1 MLQNNT
7 REGKREKSMEFSYQA
22 ADGSD
27 CHLLYL
33 AAKQSIEKCNFTA
46 SYNITKAILAEMPK
60 NLSFLELYAQSLLG
74 LNDIKQAQE
83 LFSWLGDNIYK
94 TIGLS
99 IAYFDFLAKEG
110 RYGES
115 LFHVWNSIKANQSED
130 LLQYFRAAL
139 DNLAEI
145 DSDFLISLKDLSYSD
160 PSDILSS
167 VLLSFSGEFDSVDIS
182 GLLNDHMYDCQTR
195 EISERFLPFAK
206 DERSFLLELCSAD
219 FVRARLEAAPVG
231 NVVLPDSEIGF
242 SVLTP
247 YFAHKSFFVECA
259 KSVAAAAVRVDR
271 PVEWVVFNDDPTMP
285 DDQLKSLIPEAL
297 QRQVRIVSDGQN
309 HGIAVAQNRA
319 AAAASYTWLVLLD
332 CDDLLEPQALEALE
346 TAIIEAP
353 GTRYFSSLM
362 IDIDESGAELRRR
375 RREHMPS
382 DLFREGMI
390 MGHMVAVR
398 RDLFDALQGFDPRFS
413 GVQDYHFALRV
424 AQREQIGCLPM
435 HLYRYRWHERTQSVS
450 GAFRQAKLS
459 DAVRSAFL
467 NESLGVERP
476 EPLTTTDLA
485 LIPRALCVV
494 RTQGGRMELLENTL
508 ASIRAQSLQI
518 TPCIVVHGDD
528 DLHDF
533 VKRQLTKQS
542 LPDEAV
548 PAVILK
554 APNTSR
560 KRGYP
565 CNVALDYLEKNR
577 DTYDLLCFLDDDD
590 HYLPGFA
597 DRLVHLMRATEADVA
612 YCATNALPKTGEPV
626 GQHKLL
632 PFTALLAGNFIPFNS
647 FLVRTE
653 AVFAARARFNE
664 TLHYLE
670 DYDFL
675 VQLLLAGVRAEPLH
689 ETLSEYRLLGDG
701 NSTIKQD
708 VACYQECE
716 EQVRLRIAGAAL
728 SKPASATIRSSAL
741 TEEAFIAD
749 VMAFPF
755 KTDTGQWGDQEFTHL
770 KAAYDVLK
778 QLRRKNDQA

>member
-1 MLQNNT
+1 MNNKESHMPEAYDYLHRVMTERLNANSLQKAH
-7 REGKREKSMEFSYQA
+7 RGLSSHIE
-22 ADGSD
+22 
-27 CHLLYL
+27 LLRY
-33 AAKQSIEKCNFTA
+33 E
-46 SYNITKAILAEMPK
+46 LAETLAEARDARQHYLQDLETVRARLADAEQARMKAEK
-60 NLSFLELYAQSLLG
+60 NASEAHDARQHYLRDLEAAQARIGFLEETLTNALRRPLKPLG
-74 LNDIKQAQE
+74 QA
-83 LFSWLGDNIYK
+83 LRRRL
-94 TIGLS
+94 
-99 IAYFDFLAKEG
+99 AY
-110 RYGES
+110 
-115 LFHVWNSIKANQSED
+115 
-130 LLQYFRAAL
+130 
-139 DNLAEI
+139 
-145 DSDFLISLKDLSYSD
+145 ISAG
-160 PSDILSS
+160 
-167 VLLSFSGEFDSVDIS
+167 VVGLLSKRYRAKLKASARKRDPRRYLNGGGGPTSVKHLEAQYTSD
-182 GLLNDHMYDCQTR
+182 DHIYDCQTR

-206 DERSFLLELCSAD
+206 DERPFHLDLCSAD

-231 NVVLPDSEIGF
+231 NLALPDSEIGF

-247 YFAHKSFFVECA
+247 YFAHESFFVECA
-259 KSVAAAAVRVDR
+259 KSVAAAAVRVNR

-346 TAIIEAP
+346 TAIIGAP

-390 MGHMVAVR
+390 VGHMVAVR

-435 HLYRYRWHERTQSVS
+435 HLYRYRWHERTQSIS

-459 DAVRSAFL
+459 NAVRSAFL

-476 EPLTTTDLA
+476 GPLTTTDLP

-542 LPDEAV
+542 LPDETV

-554 APNTSR
+554 APNTSL

-597 DRLVHLMRATEADVA
+597 DRLVHLMRATEADIA

-626 GQHKLL
+626 AQHKLL

-701 NSTIKQD
+701 NSAIKQD
-708 VACYQECE
+708 VAHFQECE
-716 EQVRLRIAGAAL
+716 EQVRQRIAGAAL

-755 KTDTGQWGDQEFTHL
+755 KAGTGQWGDQEFTHL
-770 KAAYDVLK
+770 KIAYDVLK
-778 QLRRKNDQA
+778 QLRRKE